1 MSRARVAAV
10 DCGTNT
16 VKLLVGE
23 VVDGALVELARE
35 SRMVRLGQGV
45 DRTGRLDE
53 AALARAFAALDE
65 YADLLRHHD
74 VARVRF
80 CATSATRDAA
90 NADVFT
96 AGVRA
101 RLGVE
106 PEVLPG
112 AAEAALSFAGAV
124 RHLHERPDGPV
135 LVVDIGGGSTEL
147 VLGRAGGAGEAGAV
161 THARSADV
169 GSVRLHE
176 RLLHDD
182 PATPEQVAACR
193 AAVDAALD
201 EVVASVGAGGGDVDG
216 ERVPVTDAV
225 ALVGVAGT
233 VTTVAAHVLG
243 LSSYDRRAIDQSVVA
258 TGDVLAAVDELVAM
272 SAEQRRQLPYV
283 HPGRADVLD
292 AGALVLG
299 QVVRR
304 VGLPTLTV
312 SEADILDGIAWSLV
326 DA

>member
-1 MSRARVAAV
+1 MSGARVAAV

-23 VVDGALVELARE
+23 VGPGSTLTELARE

-45 DRTGRLDE
+45 DRTGRLDDH
-53 AALARAFAALDE
+53 ALRRAFAALDE
-65 YADLLRHHD
+65 YAALLAAHG
-74 VARVRF
+74 VGRVRF

-90 NADVFT
+90 NAAAFVD
-96 AGVRA
+96 GVRA

-112 AAEAALSFAGAV
+112 ADEAALSFAGAV
-124 RHLHERPDGPV
+124 RHLRERPDGPV
-135 LVVDIGGGSTEL
+135 LVLDIGGGSTEL
-147 VLGRAGGAGEAGAV
+147 VRGLVAGSGPGEV
-161 THARSADV
+161 THGRSADV

-176 RLLHDD
+176 RLLHHD
-182 PATPEQVAACR
+182 PASPDQVAACV

-201 EVVASVGAGGGDVDG
+201 EVTGGPGG
-216 ERVPVTDAV
+216 VPLDDAV

-243 LSSYDRRAIDQSVVA
+243 LASYDRAAIDQSVL
-258 TGDVLAAVDELVAM
+258 GRDDVLRAVDELVAM
-272 SAEQRRQLPYV
+272 TARERRALPYV

-304 VGLPTLTV
+304 VGLPALTV
-312 SEADILDGIAWSLV
+312 SEADILDGIAWSMV
-326 DA
+326 DG